1 MSKLSPNTPLHMR
14 VERSLQAHDAPLNVL
29 ERQVHYATAATTH
42 RPPPTVY
49 GPHQKR
55 YRAPLTSHLHFGTAA
70 QIAARNDILDRVKL
84 TPELLAVQRQWGAV
98 YTGALYAKTPRQLK
112 ALHEDVVSL
121 TRLANGAVSAL
132 AAQLRALKEQ
142 ENGKQKAGKL
152 PDAAGK
158 TAKLPN
164 AGKANAGATAPDK
177 GAPQKSKTR
186 KASGR
191 GGDAPAPRRE
201 VRD

>member
-1 MSKLSPNTPLHMR
+1 MPALSNNTPTQMR
-14 VERSLQAHDAPLNVL
+14 LDRTLAAHDVPRNVL
-29 ERQVHYATAATTH
+29 ERQVRHATAATTH

-112 ALHEDVVSL
+112 ALHEDVTL
-121 TRLANGAVSAL
+121 LALLASDAASTL

-142 ENGKQKAGKL
+142 ENGKQKAAKL
-152 PDAAGK
+152 PDAGK
-158 TAKLPN
+158 TAKLP
-164 AGKANAGATAPDK
+164 NAGATAPDK

>member
-14 VERSLQAHDAPLNVL
+14 VERSLQAHDVPRNVL
-29 ERQVHYATAATTH
+29 ERQVRHATTATTH

-112 ALHEDVVSL
+112 ALHEDVTL
-121 TRLANGAVSAL
+121 LALLASDAASTL

-142 ENGKQKAGKL
+142 ENGKQKAAKL
-152 PDAAGK
+152 PDAGK
-158 TAKLPN
+158 TAKLP
-164 AGKANAGATAPDK
+164 NAGATAPDK